1 MLLKLK
7 KKIATLALPEPDIT
21 GRTLPILPSGE
32 WGINRAAAQGVYP
45 DEGLQVYLSPWT
57 TKSKGDLVVL
67 RKGSVEVDRYTIRD
81 QSESDQR
88 ATLFVAP
95 RHLASGSHEIDY
107 WVKRLGL
114 DPAETYTPPL
124 KIFVKLEIPGG
135 QDTEEGPGH
144 SNLYMF
150 IPPEFVSGGVDSDNI
165 PVDPD
170 DEGNPDAP
178 KAGVPIVIR
187 NASGS
192 GEPYPEIAVGDQPQI
207 SWGGIFIWGDPV
219 TAEQIS
225 DPVKN
230 PITIYVKRAI
240 IEKAGDTDAVGL
252 AVSFRVRDIVHNYS
266 EDWCKETRIRVSLN
280 TNRLVAPIVKDAL
293 NNVLDLD
300 RLGEKNV
307 VVQVWATS
315 SEFKH
320 QDWIVV
326 KVSGTSADGE
336 AVTFTAP
343 RQEVDNLPH
352 TYEFEFENADLR
364 RLVATQV
371 IFSYEVEREGI
382 ADPLQSKGQFVQV
395 NGEATRLD
403 APVAEDENQGAIDP
417 DLARTRILI
426 RSDSLF
432 NYGDAFELV
441 WFGKRPDGSAYIPEF
456 ERYTPSREEIDDP
469 IGFFLTV
476 EGLHLKTI
484 EGGTLVLSYVHL
496 SVDGSDE
503 IVRRVSRPAAS
514 LSVGEPKFELV
525 KPIVLGENN
534 GSLEPADLPNG
545 VGRLTVPKPIVTPT
559 KRGDKVAFDWDGAKT
574 GKTGD
579 IIDITALNENM
590 DVSFRLSQT
599 FVAEHIEPNRGS
611 MITAKYKIWRKET
624 DTFSYSNPLVFS
636 VGESRQLLDP
646 ARVVQALDDI
656 LDPANVPD
664 GATVEIP
671 ANDPE
676 NAGDHFYMT
685 WASSDGVVNYT
696 DDKAVSGNNKGKPI
710 EFTVDLSVVQ
720 ASLNKKVTVDY
731 RVELFNGGEADGKPY
746 EFDVQAQEFRLPVAT
761 FREATGSQKD
771 QLNPDDV
778 YPNGATVVIP
788 ATARLKTDDE
798 ITVTVV
804 GKTTTP
810 YPHTV
815 LAAEADKELTA
826 IKVAHTVISANL
838 DDSISLRYEVKRKA
852 GGTDGPSVPTVYDV
866 RRVIG
871 SGTLKIMGARYNR
884 STYRASSA
892 TRVLSA
898 FNATTGQALQA
909 QWKYASDTEW
919 MTAATW
925 RDTSPQLPLQV
936 RTADD
941 LVTLNSANI
950 IGNGIDTTV
959 TGLAAFVAH
968 RDVGDVAG
976 WGNAAYGAN
985 IPPTIITMDDIVEVS
1000 CTRSAY
1006 AARRANSAVVAWGTA
1021 AEGGSMSG
1029 MDPLGFVEVIG
1040 NATAFTGLKTTGQ
1053 VVAWGTPA
1061 DGGSVPADISA
1072 LTDIVRVVAAGQ
1084 AFAAKRSAGN
1094 VVAWGLAAN
1103 GGVVPGDIAGLTD
1116 IDNLIGS
1123 FGAFAAHRGN
1133 GRIVG
1138 WGHATYGGAV
1148 PAEIA
1153 SLTDII
1159 ELSCANAQ
1167 AFTARRATGQ
1177 VVAWGTAA
1185 YGGTI
1190 DALIG
1195 GLTDIV
1201 EVSSTWRAFAAR
1213 RGNGHVVAWG
1223 TPAEGG
1229 LVPAEIAALDD
1240 IVQVCGSSMAFA
1252 ALRKNGT
1259 VVAWGNATV
1268 GGDTST
1274 VVTEL
1279 TQVQALYDNTHGFTA
1294 LTADGR
1300 VVTWGHADGGGDS
1313 SAVQER
1319 LRGKVSYHAT
1329 PISRGRALL
1338 ASRWAELNTGR

>member
-1 MLLKLK
+1 MLLQLK
-7 KKIATLALPEPDIT
+7 KQIATLTLAEPDIT
-21 GRTLPILPSGE
+21 GRTHPILPSGE
-32 WGINRAAAQGVYP
+32 WGINRAAALGVFP
-45 DEGLQVYLSPWT
+45 DHGLQVYLSPWT
-57 TKSKGDLVVL
+57 TKNKADLVVL
-67 RKGSVEVDRYTIRD
+67 RKGSVEVDRYTVRD
-81 QSESDQR
+81 QSEFDQR
-88 ATLFVAP
+88 ATLFIAP
-95 RHLASGSHEIDY
+95 RHLTSGPHEIDY

-150 IPPEFVSGGVDSDNI
+150 IPPEFVSGGVHSENI
-165 PVDPD
+165 PKDPD
-170 DEGNPDAP
+170 YPDDPEAP

-187 NASGS
+187 HASGS
-192 GEPYPEIAVGDQPQI
+192 GKPYLNIAVDDKIQV
-207 SWGGIFIWGDPV
+207 SWGGILFWSDPV
-219 TAEQIS
+219 TAEQIN

-230 PITIYVKRAI
+230 PITIYVKLSTI
-240 IEKAGDTDAVGL
+240 KKAGDTDTVGL

-280 TNRLVAPIVKDAL
+280 TDRLVAPIVKNAI

-300 RLGEKNV
+300 LPDNKKIV
-307 VVQVWATS
+307 AQVWVNTT
-315 SEFKH
+315 EFEDK
-320 QDWIVV
+320 DEIEV
-326 KVSGTSADGE
+326 KVSGTTADGK
-336 AVTFTAP
+336 AVTFTALK
-343 RQEVDNLPH
+343 QKVDNRPH
-352 TYEFEFENADLR
+352 VYEFDFENADLR
-364 RLVATQV
+364 SLVATQV
-371 IFSYEVEREGI
+371 IFSYEVKREGK
-382 ADPLQSKGQFVQV
+382 PLPLYSKGQFVQV

-417 DLARTRILI
+417 DLPRTRILI
-426 RSDSLF
+426 RANPLF
-432 NYGDAFELV
+432 KHGDAFELV
-441 WFGKRPDGSAYIPEF
+441 WFGKRPEGSIYVPEF
-456 ERYTPSREEIDDP
+456 ERYPPSREEIADP

-476 EGLHLKTI
+476 DGSHLQAIK
-484 EGGTLVLSYVHL
+484 GGTLVLSYVHL
-496 SVDGSDE
+496 SVDGNDE
-503 IVRRVSRPAAS
+503 IVRRVSLPAAP
-514 LSVGEPKFELV
+514 LNVGEPEFELV

-559 KRGDKVAFDWDGAKT
+559 KSGDKVTYEWEGEQS

-579 IIDITALNENM
+579 SIDITALNANS
-590 DVSFRLSQT
+590 DVPFRLSET
-599 FVAEHIEPNRGS
+599 FVAEHIEPNRGAR
-611 MITAKYKIWRKET
+611 ITAKYKIWHKET
-624 DTFSYSNPLVFS
+624 DTFSYSNPLEFS
-636 VGESRQLLDP
+636 VGESRQLLDQ

-685 WASSDGVVNYT
+685 WASSDGQVEHT

-720 ASLNKKVTVDY
+720 ASLNKKVTVGY
-731 RVELFNGGEADGKPY
+731 WVELFDGGEAKGKPY
-746 EFDVQAQEFRLPVAT
+746 VFDVQAQEFQLPVAT

-788 ATARLKTDDE
+788 ATAQLKTDDE
-798 ITVTVV
+798 ITVIVV
-804 GKTTTP
+804 GKDTTP
-810 YPHTV
+810 YTHKV
-815 LAAEADKELTA
+815 LATEAGKEFSV
-826 IKVAHTVISANL
+826 IKAAHAVISANL
-838 DDSISLRYEVKRKA
+838 DNSISLRYEIQRKA
-852 GGTDGPSVPTVYDV
+852 GGTDGPSKPTVYDV

-871 SGTLKIMGARYNR
+871 SGSLKVMGARYNR
-884 STYRASSA
+884 STYRASGA

-898 FNATTGQALQA
+898 FNATTGQPLQA

-919 MTAATW
+919 VTAATW
-925 RDTSPQLPLQV
+925 RDTSPQQPLQV

-950 IGNGIDTTV
+950 IGNGIDTAV
-959 TGLAAFVAH
+959 IGQAAFVAH
-968 RDVGDVAG
+968 RDVGDVIG
-976 WGNAAYGAN
+976 WGNELFGAL
-985 IPPTIITMDDIVEVS
+985 IPSSVITMDDIVEVS

-1006 AARRANSAVVAWGTA
+1006 AARRANTAVVAWGNA
-1021 AEGGSMSG
+1021 DEGGTMTG
-1029 MDPLGFVEVIG
+1029 IDPLGFVEVIG
-1040 NATAFTGLKTTGQ
+1040 NSTAFAGLKDTGK
-1053 VVAWGTPA
+1053 VVAWGIAA
-1061 DGGSVPADISA
+1061 DGGSVPEDIGKY
-1072 LTDIVRVVAAGQ
+1072 TDIVQVIAAGQ
-1084 AFAAKRSAGN
+1084 AFAAKRKDGT
-1094 VVAWGLAAN
+1094 VVAWGLATH
-1103 GGVVPGDIAGLTD
+1103 GGLVTEPIKGFTD
-1116 IDNLIGS
+1116 IENVIGS

-1138 WGHATYGGAV
+1138 WGSEAHGGEVSQEVA
-1148 PAEIA
+1148 
-1153 SLTDII
+1153 LMTDII

-1177 VVAWGTAA
+1177 VVAWGTKE
-1185 YGGTI
+1185 YGGVV
-1190 DALIG
+1190 DSVIG
-1195 GLTDIV
+1195 GFTDIV

-1223 TPAEGG
+1223 TEEEGG
-1229 LVPAEIAALDD
+1229 AVPGNISRMDD

-1252 ALRKNGT
+1252 ALRKDGT
-1259 VVAWGNATV
+1259 VVVWGNKTV
-1268 GGDTST
+1268 GGDISA
-1274 VVTEL
+1274 VESEL

-1300 VVTWGHADGGGDS
+1300 VVTWGHPAGGGDS
-1313 SAVQER
+1313 SASQEE

-1329 PISRGRALL
+1329 PTSRGRALL
-1338 ASRWAELNTGR
+1338 ASRWALLNDGR

>member
-1 MLLKLK
+1 MLLQLK
-7 KKIATLALPEPDIT
+7 KHIATLALAEPDVT
-21 GRTLPILPSGE
+21 GRTHPILSSGE
-32 WGINRAAAQGVYP
+32 WGINRAAALGVYP
-45 DEGLQVYLSPWT
+45 DHGLQVYLSPWT
-57 TKSKGDLVVL
+57 TKNKGDLVVL
-67 RKGSVEVDRYTIRD
+67 TKNSDEVDRYTIRD
-81 QSESDQR
+81 ASEADQR

-95 RHLASGSHEIDY
+95 RHLTSGSHEISY

-135 QDTEEGPGH
+135 QDTQEGPGH

-150 IPPEFVSGGVDSDNI
+150 IPAEFVSGGVDSENI

-170 DEGNPDAP
+170 DEDNPEAP

-187 NASGS
+187 HASGS
-192 GEPYPEIAVGDQPQI
+192 GKPYPDIAVGDQVQL
-207 SWGGIFIWGDPV
+207 SWGGILIWSDPV

-230 PITIYVKRAI
+230 PITVYVKRAV
-240 IEKAGDTDAVGL
+240 IERAGDTDAVGL

-266 EDWCKETRIRVSLN
+266 EDWCNETRIRVLLN

-300 RLGEKNV
+300 RLGDTNV
-307 VVQVWATS
+307 IVQVWATS

-320 QDWIVV
+320 QDWIGV
-326 KVSGTSADGE
+326 KVSGTTADGE

-364 RLVATQV
+364 RLVTTQV
-371 IFSYEVEREGI
+371 IFSYEVEREGTP
-382 ADPLQSKGQFVQV
+382 DPLQSKGQFVQV

-403 APVAEDENQGAIDP
+403 APVAEDESQGAIDP
-417 DLARTRILI
+417 DLARSRILI
-426 RSDSLF
+426 RSNPLF
-432 NYGDAFELV
+432 SHGDAFELV
-441 WFGKRPDGSAYIPEF
+441 WFGRRPDGSVYVPEF
-456 ERYTPSREEIDDP
+456 ERYPPSREEIADP

-476 EGLHLKTI
+476 EGLHLKAI

-496 SVDGSDE
+496 SVDGDGE
-503 IVRRVSRPAAS
+503 IVRQVSRPAAS
-514 LSVGEPKFELV
+514 LNVGEPKFELV
-525 KPIVLGENN
+525 KPIVLGEKN
-534 GSLEPADLPNG
+534 GSLEPADLLNG

-559 KRGDKVAFDWDGAKT
+559 KRGDKVTYKWAGEQS
-574 GKTGD
+574 GKTSD
-579 IIDITALNENM
+579 FIDITALNENS
-590 DVSFRLSQT
+590 DVPFRLSEK
-599 FVAEHIEPNRGS
+599 FVAEHIEPNRGAT
-611 MITAKYKIWRKET
+611 ITASYEIWRKET
-624 DTFSYSNPLVFS
+624 DTISYSNPLVFS
-636 VGESRQLLDP
+636 VGESTQLLDP
-646 ARVVQALDDI
+646 ARVVQAEDDI
-656 LDPANVPD
+656 LDPANAPD

-671 ANDPE
+671 ANDPD
-676 NAGDHFYMT
+676 NAGDHFFMT
-685 WASSDGVVNYT
+685 WASSDGVVNHT

-710 EFTVDLSVVQ
+710 EFTVGLPIVQ

-731 RVELFNGGEADGKPY
+731 RVVLFDGGEADGTPY
-746 EFDVQAQEFRLPVAT
+746 AFDVQAQEFRLPVAT
-761 FREATGSQKD
+761 LREATGSQKD

-788 ATARLKTDDE
+788 ATAQLKIDDE

-810 YPHTV
+810 YTHKV
-815 LAAEADKELTA
+815 LATEADKELSV
-826 IKVAHTVISANL
+826 IKVAHAVISANL
-838 DDSISLRYEVKRKA
+838 NDSIALSYEVKRKA

-871 SGTLKIMGARYNR
+871 SGSLKIMGARYNR

-898 FNATTGQALQA
+898 FNATTGQPLQA
-909 QWKYASDTEW
+909 QWKYASDVEW
-919 MTAATW
+919 LTAATW
-925 RDTSPQLPLQV
+925 RDTSPQQPLQV

-941 LVTLNSANI
+941 LVTLNPANI

-959 TGLAAFVAH
+959 TGLSAFVAH
-968 RDVGDVAG
+968 RDVGDVVG

-985 IPPTIITMDDIVEVS
+985 IPSTIITMDDIVEVS

-1006 AARRANSAVVAWGTA
+1006 AARRANSAVVTWGTA
-1021 AEGGSMSG
+1021 AEGGNMG
-1029 MDPLGFVEVIG
+1029 AVDPLGFIEVVG
-1040 NATAFTGLKTTGQ
+1040 NATAFTGLKNTGK
-1053 VVAWGTPA
+1053 VVAWGTAA
-1061 DGGSVPADISA
+1061 DGGSVPEAISA
-1072 LTDIVRVVAAGQ
+1072 LNDIVRVVAAGQ
-1084 AFAAKRSAGN
+1084 AFAAIRQSGS
-1094 VVAWGLAAN
+1094 VVGWGLAAN
-1103 GGVVPGDIAGLTD
+1103 GGVVPGDIGGFTD

-1123 FGAFAAHRGN
+1123 YGAFAAHRRN

-1138 WGHATYGGAV
+1138 WGHATYGGSV

-1259 VVAWGNATV
+1259 VVVWGNATV
-1268 GGDTST
+1268 GGDIST

-1279 TQVQALYDNTHGFTA
+1279 TQVQALYGNTHGFTA

-1300 VVTWGHADGGGDS
+1300 VVTWGHAEGGGDS
-1313 SAVQER
+1313 SAVQDR

-1329 PISRGRALL
+1329 PTSRGRALL